1 MDIEKEKNNLINSVV
16 KARIKSGLTQ
26 RQLEKKSGVKQPII
40 ARIEKGIS
48 CPNIETL
55 LKLLNPMGRK
65 LEVVDKNKKE
75 KKMSQIEREKEI
87 EKRKKEVE
95 IANILSRVD
104 GSGEP
109 EEIVKKWIQEYIDL
123 ELTYEELMEKVI
135 RHIKSDN

>member
-1 MDIEKEKNNLINSVV
+1 M
-16 KARIKSGLTQ
+16 
-26 RQLEKKSGVKQPII
+26 KQPII

-55 LKLLNPMGRK
+55 LKLLNPMGKK
-65 LEVVDKNKKE
+65 LEIVDKN
-75 KKMSQIEREKEI
+75 KKMSQIEREREI
-87 EKRKKEVE
+87 EKRKKEVK

-123 ELTYEELMEKVI
+123 KLTYEELMEKVI
-135 RHIKSDN
+135 THIKSDN

>member
-1 MDIEKEKNNLINSVV
+1 MDIEKEKNKLINSVV
-16 KARIKSGLTQ
+16 KARRKSGLTQ
-26 RQLEKKSGVKQPII
+26 TQLEEKSGVKQPII

-55 LKLLNPMGRK
+55 LKLLNPMGKK
-65 LEVVDKNKKE
+65 LEIVDKN
-75 KKMSQIEREKEI
+75 KKMSQIEREREI
-87 EKRKKEVE
+87 EKRKKEVK

-123 ELTYEELMEKVI
+123 KLTYEELMEKVI
-135 RHIKSDN
+135 AHIKSDN

>member
-1 MDIEKEKNNLINSVV
+1 MDIEKEKNKLINSVV
-16 KARIKSGLTQ
+16 KARRKSGLTQ
-26 RQLEKKSGVKQPII
+26 TQLEEKSGVKQPII

-55 LKLLNPMGRK
+55 LKLLNPMGKK
-65 LEVVDKNKKE
+65 LEIVDKN
-75 KKMSQIEREKEI
+75 KKMSQIEREREI
-87 EKRKKEVE
+87 EKRKKEVK

-123 ELTYEELMEKVI
+123 KLTYEELMEKVI
-135 RHIKSDN
+135 THIKSDN

>member
-1 MDIEKEKNNLINSVV
+1 
-16 KARIKSGLTQ
+16 
-26 RQLEKKSGVKQPII
+26 
-40 ARIEKGIS
+40 
-48 CPNIETL
+48 
-55 LKLLNPMGRK
+55 MGKK

>member
-1 MDIEKEKNNLINSVV
+1 MNIEKEKNKLINSVV
-16 KARIKSGLTQ
+16 KARRKSGLTQ
-26 RQLEKKSGVKQPII
+26 TQLEEKSGVKQPVI

-55 LKLLNPMGRK
+55 LKLLNPMGKK
-65 LEVVDKNKKE
+65 LEIVDKN
-75 KKMSQIEREKEI
+75 KKMSQIEREREI
-87 EKRKKEVE
+87 EKRKKEVK

-123 ELTYEELMEKVI
+123 KLTYEELMEKVI
-135 RHIKSDN
+135 AHIKSDN

>member
-1 MDIEKEKNNLINSVV
+1 MNIEKEKNKLINSVV
-16 KARIKSGLTQ
+16 KARRKSGLTQ
-26 RQLEKKSGVKQPII
+26 TQLEEKSGIKQPVI

-48 CPNIETL
+48 CPNIDTL
-55 LKLLNPMGRK
+55 LKLLNPMGKK
-65 LEVVDKNKKE
+65 LEVVDKNKK
-75 KKMSQIEREKEI
+75 MSQIEREI

-123 ELTYEELMEKVI
+123 ELTYEELMEKVVT
-135 RHIKSDN
+135 HIKSGN

>member
-1 MDIEKEKNNLINSVV
+1 MWLLMNIEKEKNKLINSVV
-16 KARIKSGLTQ
+16 KARRKSGLTQ
-26 RQLEKKSGVKQPII
+26 TQLEEKSGIKQPVI

-48 CPNIETL
+48 CPNIDTL
-55 LKLLNPMGRK
+55 LKLLNPMGKK
-65 LEVVDKNKKE
+65 LEVVDKNKK
-75 KKMSQIEREKEI
+75 MSQIEREI

-123 ELTYEELMEKVI
+123 ELTYEELMEKVVT
-135 RHIKSDN
+135 HIKSGN

>member
-1 MDIEKEKNNLINSVV
+1 MNIEKEKNKLINSVV

-26 RQLEKKSGVKQPII
+26 TQLEEKSGVKQPII

-48 CPNIETL
+48 CPNVETL
-55 LKLLNPMGRK
+55 LKLLNPMGKK
-65 LEVVDKNKKE
+65 LEVVDKNKK
-75 KKMSQIEREKEI
+75 MSQIEREI

-135 RHIKSDN
+135 ARIKSSN

>member
-1 MDIEKEKNNLINSVV
+1 M
-16 KARIKSGLTQ
+16 T
-26 RQLEKKSGVKQPII
+26 
-40 ARIEKGIS
+40 
-48 CPNIETL
+48 
-55 LKLLNPMGRK
+55 
-65 LEVVDKNKKE
+65 
-75 KKMSQIEREKEI
+75 QIERELEI

-109 EEIVKKWIQEYIDL
+109 EEIVKKWIQEYINL

>member
-1 MDIEKEKNNLINSVV
+1 MNIEKEKNKLINSVV

-26 RQLEKKSGVKQPII
+26 TQLEEKSGVKQPII

-48 CPNIETL
+48 CPNVETL
-55 LKLLNPMGRK
+55 LKLLNSMGKK
-65 LEVVDKNKKE
+65 LEVVDKNKK
-75 KKMSQIEREKEI
+75 MSQIEREI

-135 RHIKSDN
+135 ARIKSSN

>member
-1 MDIEKEKNNLINSVV
+1 MDIEKEKNKLINSVV
-16 KARIKSGLTQ
+16 KARRKSRLTQ
-26 RQLEKKSGVKQPII
+26 TQLEEKSGVKQPII

-55 LKLLNPMGRK
+55 LKLLNPMGKK
-65 LEVVDKNKKE
+65 LEIVDKN
-75 KKMSQIEREKEI
+75 KKMSQIEREREI
-87 EKRKKEVE
+87 EKRKKEVK

-123 ELTYEELMEKVI
+123 KLTYEELMEKVI
-135 RHIKSDN
+135 THIKSDN

>member
-1 MDIEKEKNNLINSVV
+1 MWLLMNIEKEKNKLINSVV

-26 RQLEKKSGVKQPII
+26 TQLEEKSGVKQPII

-48 CPNIETL
+48 CPNVETL
-55 LKLLNPMGRK
+55 LKLLNPMGKK
-65 LEVVDKNKKE
+65 LEVVDKNKK
-75 KKMSQIEREKEI
+75 MSQIEREI

-135 RHIKSDN
+135 ARIKSSN